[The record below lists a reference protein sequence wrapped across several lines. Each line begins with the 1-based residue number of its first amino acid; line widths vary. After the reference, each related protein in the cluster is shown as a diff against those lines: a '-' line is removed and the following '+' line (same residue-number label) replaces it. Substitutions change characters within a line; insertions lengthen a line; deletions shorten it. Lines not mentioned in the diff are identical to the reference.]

1 MPLSPDK
8 TYACPVQL
16 TLDVVGGKWKP
27 LILWLLRK
35 GPRRYNDLL
44 KAMPVTHKVLTQQL
58 RQLERDGLAVRLA
71 AGAAP
76 MRIGY
81 RLTAFG
87 ETLRPVMNE
96 MAAWAKRHHGRL
108 GRGHLPARYGGDIR
122 STHTL
127 GLCAYPP
134 VTAGAW
140 LPISHV
146 GNIRGEI

>member
-58 RQLERDGLAVRLA
+58 RQLERDGLVARHVTS
-71 AGAAP
+71 AP
-76 MRIGY
+76 HLRTDY

-108 GRGHLPARYGGDIR
+108 GA
-122 STHTL
+122 TL
-127 GLCAYPP
+127 DG
-134 VTAGAW
+134 
-140 LPISHV
+140 
-146 GNIRGEI
+146 RR

>member
-44 KAMPVTHKVLTQQL
+44 RAMPVTHKVLTQQL
-58 RQLERDGLAVRLA
+58 RQLERDGLVVRLA
-71 AGAAP
+71 AGAP
-76 MRIGY
+76 TIRIDY

-96 MAAWAKRHHGRL
+96 MAAWAKRHHRRL
-108 GRGHLPARYGGDIR
+108 GATLPDQG
-122 STHTL
+122 
-127 GLCAYPP
+127 
-134 VTAGAW
+134 
-140 LPISHV
+140 
-146 GNIRGEI
+146 